1 MLREFFFQ
9 IFHQF
14 IGNMKN
20 NKNSIILKILKRGKL
35 NEVKISNFT
44 RLVHRLNEQ
53 IAAGIET
60 KMI

>member
-1 MLREFFFQ
+1 
-9 IFHQF
+9 
-14 IGNMKN
+14 MKN

-60 KMI
+60 KMLNLKAV